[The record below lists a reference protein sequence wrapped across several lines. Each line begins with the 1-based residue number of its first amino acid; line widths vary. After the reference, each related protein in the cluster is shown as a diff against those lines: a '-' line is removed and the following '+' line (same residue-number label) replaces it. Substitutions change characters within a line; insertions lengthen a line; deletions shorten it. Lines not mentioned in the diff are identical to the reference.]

1 MVLVLLIFAVLA
13 CYFTVMFN
21 LQIVHGAEYRS
32 QSVSQIVRT
41 TTVEAAR
48 GNITDR
54 NGNLIVGNQQTYT
67 LTFDASLLPD
77 DADTNEAIL
86 RLVNLCIEN
95 NVSITDNV
103 PPERRRTFHLHAL
116 PQQHRGIQLQAV
128 SRKRPCSPGWKR
140 KSKNTAMN
148 WPQPRTIPKTR

>member
-1 MVLVLLIFAVLA
+1 MDRPESQKLPKHRIVVLVLLIFGVLA

-32 QSVSQIVRT
+32 QSLSQIVRT

-77 DADTNEAIL
+77 DAEHQRGDPASGEPVH
-86 RLVNLCIEN
+86 RKQCG
-95 NVSITDNV
+95 
-103 PPERRRTFHLHAL
+103 LH
-116 PQQHRGIQLQAV
+116 
-128 SRKRPCSPGWKR
+128 
-140 KSKNTAMN
+140 
-148 WPQPRTIPKTR
+148 

>member
-1 MVLVLLIFAVLA
+1 MDRPESQKLPKHRIVVLVLLIFAVLA

-54 NGNLIVGNQQTYT
+54 NGNLIVGNQQPWKGRPRAPCLAPPQAFCATSPATAFFPEYT
-67 LTFDASLLPD
+67 PSPFSASLCLSPLLPNTGSC
-77 DADTNEAIL
+77 AMCSA
-86 RLVNLCIEN
+86 
-95 NVSITDNV
+95 
-103 PPERRRTFHLHAL
+103 AL
-116 PQQHRGIQLQAV
+116 FTP
-128 SRKRPCSPGWKR
+128 
-140 KSKNTAMN
+140 
-148 WPQPRTIPKTR
+148 